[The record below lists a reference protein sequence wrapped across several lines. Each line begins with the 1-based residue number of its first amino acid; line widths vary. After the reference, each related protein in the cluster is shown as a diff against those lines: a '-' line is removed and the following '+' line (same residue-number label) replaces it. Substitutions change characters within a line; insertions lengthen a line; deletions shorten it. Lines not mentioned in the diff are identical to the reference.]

1 MNQENPT
8 NSAASANPTN
18 SSTFPSLTAEAKYHI
33 LHFLSENRDGS
44 HSCFEITQAVQ
55 QQNEAIRDTI
65 ISGALHT
72 LWNSG
77 RIIKPSRGRYQI
89 NLTLSPASPSAASS
103 FPGITSSLEGQVE
116 QNAALTVTLALEKSL
131 ACISSVQIRIADI
144 DDPEAFLLH
153 RQILIDT
160 NDFIEKQLMRLK

>member
-77 RIIKPSRGRYQI
+77 RIIKPSRGEYQI
-89 NLTLSPASPSAASS
+89 NDNFRVAGPEDSNLLPAPTIAS
-103 FPGITSSLEGQVE
+103 
-116 QNAALTVTLALEKSL
+116 ALEKAL
-131 ACISSVQIRIADI
+131 AFINSYTIKVTDI
-144 DDPEAFLLH
+144 DDPETFLYN
-153 RQILIDT
+153 RQILIET
-160 NDFIEKQLMRLK
+160 QEFIEKQIARLK

>member
-65 ISGALHT
+65 ISGALH
-72 LWNSG
+72 
-77 RIIKPSRGRYQI
+77 
-89 NLTLSPASPSAASS
+89 
-103 FPGITSSLEGQVE
+103 
-116 QNAALTVTLALEKSL
+116 
-131 ACISSVQIRIADI
+131 CILRVNRSVFTD
-144 DDPEAFLLH
+144 
-153 RQILIDT
+153 
-160 NDFIEKQLMRLK
+160 K